1 MLPSSR
7 FVCQSNQL
15 KKNKNYQ
22 LARKNWESKYHS
34 RSLSKLNNNML
45 RIMFYVI
52 SKSKAIRYIKLSTFE
67 VALTLNSVFSMGNI
81 LVIVRLRNCPEN
93 VVCILIIIAS
103 LQQALQVR
111 RRLHETWADVKP
123 DEMNV
128 RHHIDV
134 RNHISF
140 DLFPCLPLLFF
151 YSDLLSMRCSEA
163 GRATET

>member
-1 MLPSSR
+1 M
-7 FVCQSNQL
+7 

-22 LARKNWESKYHS
+22 LARKNWGSKYHS

-93 VVCILIIIAS
+93 VVCILIYNCQLTAS
-103 LQQALQVR
+103 I
-111 RRLHETWADVKP
+111 T
-123 DEMNV
+123 
-128 RHHIDV
+128 
-134 RNHISF
+134 S
-140 DLFPCLPLLFF
+140 
-151 YSDLLSMRCSEA
+151 
-163 GRATET
+163 

>member
-93 VVCILIIIAS
+93 VVCILIIAR

-111 RRLHETWADVKP
+111 PRLHETGP
-123 DEMNV
+123 MSNRDE
-128 RHHIDV
+128 
-134 RNHISF
+134 NHISF
-140 DLFPCLPLLFF
+140 DLFPCLSLLFF